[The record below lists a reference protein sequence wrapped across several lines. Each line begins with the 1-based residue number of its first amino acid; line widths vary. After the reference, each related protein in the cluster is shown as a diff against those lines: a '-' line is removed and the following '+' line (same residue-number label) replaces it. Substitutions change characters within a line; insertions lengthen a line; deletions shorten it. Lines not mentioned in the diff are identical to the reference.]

1 MPTKRLPSR
10 PNVDQL
16 KHQAKDLVAEH
27 RAGTLQACQRI
38 REFHPR
44 YAAATD
50 NSINAATFA
59 LSDAQLTI
67 AREYGFA
74 SWARLSTFVREAS
87 PSDLERPHHE
97 RIADLRFR
105 QAVELLDDG
114 NVEGLR
120 RLLADVPSLATQRVY
135 FEGGNY
141 FREPSLLEF
150 VAENPVR
157 HDGLPPNIVDVA
169 RAILEAGAQSDHR
182 LVQST
187 LSLVSSGRV
196 ARECGVQI
204 ALVNILCDYGANPDA
219 AVGSALGHGEFEA
232 VNALIARGA
241 SVDLRVAAAT
251 GRLEEA
257 RTTATTASAEDRH
270 FGFALATQFG
280 HAAIVKLLLDLGEN
294 PNRFNPQGA
303 HSHSTPL
310 HQAAFAGHDDTVR
323 LLVEHGARLD
333 IKDILWAGTPADWAD
348 YGGHSAVAAYLRAS
362 ARARTTGSPR
372 GKG

>member
-1 MPTKRLPSR
+1 
-10 PNVDQL
+10 
-16 KHQAKDLVAEH
+16 
-27 RAGTLQACQRI
+27 
-38 REFHPR
+38 
-44 YAAATD
+44 
-50 NSINAATFA
+50 
-59 LSDAQLTI
+59 
-67 AREYGFA
+67 
-74 SWARLSTFVREAS
+74 
-87 PSDLERPHHE
+87 
-97 RIADLRFR
+97 
-105 QAVELLDDG
+105 
-114 NVEGLR
+114 
-120 RLLADVPSLATQRVY
+120 
-135 FEGGNY
+135 
-141 FREPSLLEF
+141 
-150 VAENPVR
+150 
-157 HDGLPPNIVDVA
+157 
-169 RAILEAGAQSDHR
+169 
-182 LVQST
+182 
-187 LSLVSSGRV
+187 V

-362 ARARTTGSPR
+362 ARARTTRSPR
-372 GKG
+372 GKR